1 MSTSFT
7 NKKALRFIITLGTG
21 TFGSSGSNQITLQG
35 FRASVTVDRAGG
47 LQMSTLRAQVYG
59 VSQSAMNS
67 ATTLQWKPGDQV
79 SNTVKV
85 IAIDGDQ
92 ETQVFYGYIVNA
104 WGNYQNAPDVF
115 LEIQAQAAY
124 LFQLQ
129 PAAPLSFKGQTDVA
143 QVMSQIAGTMGL
155 TFENNGVTT
164 QLADTYLPNTS
175 LEQAKTLAQH
185 AGINLYID
193 DTILAIT
200 PANTPRGGII
210 PQIGPT
216 SGLRGY
222 PTFDGVGVNFE
233 TYFNPSIKFGGS
245 IQLISSITKAAGT
258 WIVVSIGHRLE
269 SEKLNGAWFS
279 QVKGNA
285 NGLAITSS

>member
-7 NKKALRFIITLGTG
+7 NKKALKFIITLGTG

-35 FRASVTVDRAGG
+35 FRAKVDIDRAGG
-47 LQMSTLRAQVYG
+47 VQMSTLRAQIYG

-67 ATTLQWKPGDQV
+67 TTTLQWKPGDQV
-79 SNTVKV
+79 SNTVRV
-85 IAIDGDQ
+85 FAIDGDQ
-92 ETQVFYGYIVNA
+92 TTQVFYGYIVNA
-104 WGNYQNAPDVF
+104 WGNYQNSPDVF

-124 LFQLQ
+124 LQQLT
-129 PAAPLSFKGQTDVA
+129 PVAPLSFKGQTDVA
-143 QVMSQIAGTMGL
+143 QVMSQIAKQMGI
-155 TFENNGVTT
+155 TFENNGVST

-175 LEQAKTLAQH
+175 LEQAKNLAQQ
-185 AGINLYID
+185 AGINLYVD
-193 DTILAIT
+193 DTVLAIT
-200 PANTPRGGII
+200 PPNTPRSGIV
-210 PQIGPT
+210 PQVGPT

-233 TYFNPSIKFGGS
+233 TYFNPAIKFGGS
-245 IQLISSITKAAGT
+245 VQLVTSITKAAGT
-258 WIVVSIGHRLE
+258 WIVVSIGHHLE

-285 NGLAITSS
+285 NGLAIT

>member
-7 NKKALRFIITLGTG
+7 NKKALQFVITLGAG

-35 FRASVTVDRAGG
+35 FRATVSIDRAGG
-47 LQMSTLRAQVYG
+47 LQMSTLRAQIYG

-67 ATTLQWKPGDQV
+67 ATTLQWKPGDQI

-92 ETQVFYGYIVNA
+92 QTQVFYGYIVNA

-115 LEIQAQAAY
+115 LEIQAQAA
-124 LFQLQ
+124 LLQQLQ
-129 PAAPLSFKGQTDVA
+129 PTAPLSFKGQTNVA
-143 QVMSQIAGTMGL
+143 QVMSQIAGTMGF
-155 TFENNGVTT
+155 TFENNGVTN

-175 LEQAKTLAQH
+175 LEQAKNLAQQ
-185 AGINLYID
+185 AGINLYVD
-193 DTILAIT
+193 DTTLAIT
-200 PANTPRGGII
+200 PANTARSGTI

-245 IQLISSITKAAGT
+245 VQLVTSITKAAGT
-258 WIVVSIGHRLE
+258 WIVVSIGHHLE
-269 SEKLNGAWFS
+269 SEKVNGAWFS
-279 QVKGNA
+279 QVKGNHV
-285 NGLAITSS
+285 GLAIT

>member
-1 MSTSFT
+1 MSTSFA
-7 NKKALRFIITLGTG
+7 NKKALQFVITLGTG

-35 FRASVTVDRAGG
+35 FRATVSIDRAGG
-47 LQMSTLRAQVYG
+47 LQMSTLRAQIYG

-67 ATTLQWKPGDQV
+67 ATTLQWKPGDQI

-92 ETQVFYGYIVNA
+92 QTQVFYGYIVNA

-115 LEIQAQAAY
+115 LEIQAQAA
-124 LFQLQ
+124 LLQQLQ
-129 PAAPLSFKGQTDVA
+129 PTAPLSFKGQTNVA
-143 QVMSQIAGTMGL
+143 QVMSQIAGTMGF
-155 TFENNGVTT
+155 TFENNGVSN

-175 LEQAKTLAQH
+175 LEQAKNLAQQ
-185 AGINLYID
+185 AGINLYVD
-193 DTILAIT
+193 DTTLAIT
-200 PANTPRGGII
+200 PPNTARSGTT

-245 IQLISSITKAAGT
+245 VQLVTSITKAAGT
-258 WIVVSIGHRLE
+258 WIVVSIGHHLE
-269 SEKLNGAWFS
+269 SEKVNGAWFS
-279 QVKGNA
+279 QVKGNHV
-285 NGLAITSS
+285 GLTIT